1 MLIINPGRNFS
12 DDLLDRSESVTAE
25 PFNEIE

>member
-1 MLIINPGRNFS
+1 MLIIIPRRNFS
-12 DDLLDRSESVTAE
+12 DDLLDRSESVTAK